1 MCHRGSLCASRYPQR
16 RPRPCKCSAHV
27 QADRMLIILFRLDFA
42 TKKPGERLE
51 SISNGLSVR
60 LILSAYHHWP
70 LITNAK
76 VLAYGQSDYV
86 RQFGLAVEPGPLRV
100 HARVLTPPTLKY
112 GPGSRSLTIVSSHYR
127 VRRMSLTTFRPREMV
142 VGTWPTRNSSSL

>member
-1 MCHRGSLCASRYPQR
+1 MFSAGSGRSNAYNSIQARFRDQEAS
-16 RPRPCKCSAHV
+16 
-27 QADRMLIILFRLDFA
+27 QA
-42 TKKPGERLE
+42 PGEHQE
-51 SISNGLSVR
+51 WPECTSNSLGLPS
-60 LILSAYHHWP
+60 LAFNNYG
-70 LITNAK
+70 K

-86 RQFGLAVEPGPLRV
+86 RQFGLAVEPGPLTV
-100 HARVLTPPTLKY
+100 HARVLKPPTLKY